1 MLRIIRSLLM
11 KIVDDIDAGNSN
23 ITEDEATKLIDTLK
37 ELTDKEKRLS
47 KYAACEYL
55 NVSRATFD
63 NYVREG
69 KLPKGKHEIGFKELS
84 WHKKDLDEFVR
95 KSRDNHSLRS
105 KPKSQ
110 LAEQAKITACL
121 IMSIIE
127 FVEMT
132 KRRKSHGNTK
142 EDKYTHL

>member
-84 WHKKDLDEFVR
+84 WSKKDLDEFVR
-95 KSRDNHSLRS
+95 KSRDN
-105 KPKSQ
+105 
-110 LAEQAKITACL
+110 TACL